1 MPNVFLVCGRS
12 YGLFPCSV
20 ARFRCLTFDI
30 QSSMD
35 SIYSESR
42 KKSATAQMLLVPY
55 GSRNKELGDSCSM
68 SHRTRALQRAQCCSA
83 AYSPACAQ
91 AAKAA
96 GLFPSL
102 SAQLIPA
109 LQAFG
114 TMYVATLNPHF
125 PPFYFRSTAI
135 SQSNHFSTQCQ
146 KLGVRW
152 TWVSKIQFYHLVF
165 VSPGAKY

>member
-1 MPNVFLVCGRS
+1 MPSVFLVCGRS

-42 KKSATAQMLLVPY
+42 KKSATAQMLLVSY

-68 SHRTRALQRAQCCSA
+68 SHAHELCRAPCCSA
-83 AYSPACAQ
+83 TDSPPALRHRGCRSV
-91 AAKAA
+91 
-96 GLFPSL
+96 PSL

-109 LQAFG
+109 LQAFV
-114 TMYVATLNPHF
+114 TMYVATLNPRF

-152 TWVSKIQFYHLVF
+152 TWVSKIQFDHFVF
-165 VSPGAKY
+165 VSPGAKS